1 MNSHLGDI
9 MTASATDI
17 TLVRDAIHNPAE
29 PRHFMRLARP
39 DHVFTASINGVEVAR
54 SSRAIKLKEVGR
66 DIYDPA
72 IYFPRE
78 DVDMGKLERIEKSS
92 HCPLKG
98 DAEYF
103 DARIAGAHRAEVAWS
118 YDRTLAI
125 ADAIKGYIAFYP
137 QRVQIIE
144 HSVAG

>member
-1 MNSHLGDI
+1 
-9 MTASATDI
+9 MTTPDSDI

-39 DHVFTASINGVEVAR
+39 AYAISASIGGVEIAR
-54 SSRAIKLKEVGR
+54 SMRAIKLKEVGR

-78 DVDMGKLERIEKSS
+78 DVDMSKLVSIEKSS

-98 DAEYF
+98 AAEYF
-103 DARIAGAHRAEVAWS
+103 DASIAGQHIAEVGWS
-118 YDRTLAI
+118 YDRTIAI
-125 ADAIKGYIAFYP
+125 ADAIKAYVAFYP

-144 HSVAG
+144 HSAAP

>member
-1 MNSHLGDI
+1 MNAPD
-9 MTASATDI
+9 TDI

-39 DHVFTASINGVEVAR
+39 TYAISASISGVEIAR
-54 SSRAIKLKEVGR
+54 STRAIKLKEVGR
-66 DIYDPA
+66 DIYDPV

-78 DVDMGKLERIEKSS
+78 DVDMDKLVPIEKSS

-103 DARIAGAHRAEVAWS
+103 DASINGKHVAEVAWS

-125 ADAIKGYIAFYP
+125 AEALKAYIAFYP
-137 QRVQIIE
+137 QRVQIVE
-144 HSVAG
+144 YSALQ

>member
-1 MNSHLGDI
+1 
-9 MTASATDI
+9 MTTPDTSI
-17 TLVRDAIHNPAE
+17 TLVRDAMHNPAE

-39 DHVFTASINGVEVAR
+39 TYAISASIGGVEIAR
-54 SSRAIKLKEVGR
+54 STRAIKLKEVGR

-78 DVDMGKLERIEKSS
+78 DVDMGKLVAIEKSS

-103 DARIAGAHRAEVAWS
+103 DASIAGQRVAEVAWS
-118 YDRTLAI
+118 YHRTLAI
-125 ADAIKGYIAFYP
+125 ADGIKAYIAFYP

-144 HSVAG
+144 HSAAQ

>member
-1 MNSHLGDI
+1 MTTPNSDV
-9 MTASATDI
+9 

-39 DHVFTASINGVEVAR
+39 AHVITASLNGVELAR
-54 SSRAIKLKEVGR
+54 SQRAIKLKEVAR
-66 DIYDPA
+66 DIYDA
-72 IYFPRE
+72 VIYFPRE
-78 DVDMGKLERIEKSS
+78 DVDMGKLRRLDKST

-103 DARIAGAHRAEVAWS
+103 DAMINGVQVAEVAWS
-118 YDRTLAI
+118 YDRTLEFAAAI
-125 ADAIKGYIAFYP
+125 RDYIAFYP

-144 HSVAG
+144 HTVQA

>member
-1 MNSHLGDI
+1 
-9 MTASATDI
+9 MTSPDCNI
-17 TLVRDAIHNPAE
+17 PLVRDAIHNPAE

-39 DHVFTASINGVEVAR
+39 SYAISASIGDVEIAR
-54 SSRAIKLKEVGR
+54 STRAIKLKEVGR

-78 DVDMGKLERIEKSS
+78 DVDMSKLVSIEKSS

-103 DARIAGAHRAEVAWS
+103 DARIAGQRLAEVAWS

-125 ADAIKGYIAFYP
+125 ADAIKAYIAFYP

-144 HSVAG
+144 HSAAH